1 LARRK
6 EELLEP
12 DRCARMFRAM
22 ADPARLRIVQCLR
35 SGSKHVS
42 EIATLMDDDV
52 VKVSHHLRI
61 LAQAGIVSHKKQGR
75 YVHYQLLPSIF
86 QADAGGKDGE
96 HLDFGCCRVELP
108 S

>member
-1 LARRK
+1 MARRK

-42 EIATLMDDDV
+42 EIATLLDDDV

-61 LAQAGIVSHKKQGR
+61 LAQAGIVSDKKKGR
-75 YVHYQLLPSIF
+75 YVHYQLLPSIYHS
-86 QADAGGKDGE
+86 DAGGKDGE

>member
-1 LARRK
+1 
-6 EELLEP
+6 
-12 DRCARMFRAM
+12 M

-35 SGSKHVS
+35 SGEKHVS
-42 EIATLMDDDV
+42 EIAELMGDDV

-61 LAQAGIVSHKKQGR
+61 LAQAGILSDKKQGR
-75 YVHYQLLPSIF
+75 FVYYQLLPSIY
-86 QADAGGKDGE
+86 QAATSGDDGE